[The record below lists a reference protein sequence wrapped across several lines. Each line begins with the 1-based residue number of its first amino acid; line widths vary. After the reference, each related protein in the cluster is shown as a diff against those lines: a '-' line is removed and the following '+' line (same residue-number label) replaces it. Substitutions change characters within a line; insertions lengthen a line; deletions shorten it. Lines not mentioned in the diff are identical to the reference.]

1 MEPKCNGHTS
11 FSVGERQTVV
21 IEGHPFP
28 AGVPV
33 NQKRSDRVQ
42 QGGGTS
48 HVASEPLI
56 HMLTPDCRHPN
67 HAITG
72 MPPNTSSTS
81 RSPIILLSGTADL

>member
-42 QGGGTS
+42 QGGARPTW
-48 HVASEPLI
+48 HLI
-56 HMLTPDCRHPN
+56 HMLTPDCRPPK

-81 RSPIILLSGTADL
+81 RSRIILLSGTADL